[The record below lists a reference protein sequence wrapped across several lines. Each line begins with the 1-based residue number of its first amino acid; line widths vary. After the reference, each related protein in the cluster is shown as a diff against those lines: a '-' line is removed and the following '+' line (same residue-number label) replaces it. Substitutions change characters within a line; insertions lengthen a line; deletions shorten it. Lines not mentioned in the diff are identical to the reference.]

1 MHTHTHTHDAHA
13 MCFREQVRDEEFTMR
28 KCSGC
33 NVARYCNRMHQ
44 QKAWKS
50 GVHTQHSIM
59 CGLWRKWRS
68 YRKGTLDAESMTR
81 DLEDFLRKSMPR
93 PQSHAKP

>member
-1 MHTHTHTHDAHA
+1 
-13 MCFREQVRDEEFTMR
+13 MR

-44 QKAWKS
+44 QMAWKS
-50 GVHTQHSIM
+50 GVHTQLSIM

-68 YRKGTLDAESMTR
+68 YRKGTLDADSMIR